1 MKEEF
6 FWPPRNPEFTK
17 WLANFIKFVTNYLS
31 VIGLK
36 QADIDWLNSIYKAV
50 AFAEDAA
57 AAHKKAWL
65 DFVATRNII
74 IDGDAQ
80 NAALAEVPWPKLK
93 DLGDVPALVAPNAMA
108 RISGYVQMVA
118 NCVALTREQ
127 IKDAGVTSKPR
138 LKPNP
143 SDGKPFIK
151 VTVMNGQAVIN
162 CPLNGFKGYAVF
174 AKDDD
179 GEVTRIGNST
189 ARKYVDTRPLP
200 ANVNTQQRTYFV
212 QYIWNENE
220 LVGEYSNSV
229 TVAVMRY
236 V

>member
-6 FWPPRNPEFTK
+6 FWPPRNSEFTK
-17 WLANFIKFVTNYLS
+17 WLANFIKFVTSYAS
-31 VIGLK
+31 VIRLK
-36 QADIDWLNSIYKAV
+36 QDDIDWLNSIYKAV
-50 AFAEDAA
+50 AYAEDAA
-57 AAHKKAWL
+57 VGYKKAWL
-65 DFVATRNII
+65 DFVATRNTI

-93 DLGDVPALVAPNAMA
+93 DLGEVPAMVAPNAMT
-108 RISGYVQMVA
+108 RISGYVQTVA
-118 NCVALTREQ
+118 NCLSLTRDQLKE
-127 IKDAGVTSKPR
+127 AGVTSRPR
-138 LKPNP
+138 TKPNP
-143 SDGKPFIK
+143 AQGKPSIK
-151 VTVMNGQAVIN
+151 VTVVNGQAVIN

-174 AKDDD
+174 AKDND

-189 ARKYVDTRPLP
+189 ARKYVDARPLP

-220 LVGEYSNSV
+220 LVGEFSNSV